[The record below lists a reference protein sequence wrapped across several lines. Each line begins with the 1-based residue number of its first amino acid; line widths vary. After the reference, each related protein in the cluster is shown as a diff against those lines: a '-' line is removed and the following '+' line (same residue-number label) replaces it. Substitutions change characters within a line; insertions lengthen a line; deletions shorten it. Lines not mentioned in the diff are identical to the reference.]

1 MSSTAVVPYS
11 EMERMATTVAK
22 SGLFGIKDK
31 DQALA
36 LMALSQAEGIHPMT
50 AVRDFHIIQGRASMK
65 ADTMLARFQQA
76 GGKVEWTALTDI
88 KAEAILSHPQGGS
101 VTIEWTIE
109 RATRAGLAG
118 KEIWKSYP
126 RAMLRARVISE
137 GIRTV
142 YPAVISGTYTPE
154 EVMHIET
161 VEPINVEAV
170 IQSADRPGI
179 SSADVETMLF
189 DIKNAADLNAA
200 KAAYQVAHKA
210 AVAKQDELRIGTFAL
225 AYEARKGELSAPAE
239 SSGVVP

>member
-22 SGLFGIKDK
+22 SGLFGVRDK

-50 AVRDFHIIQGRASMK
+50 AVRDFHIIQGRAAMK

-76 GGKVEWTALTDI
+76 GGKVEWTALTDS
-88 KAEAILSHPQGGS
+88 KAEAIFSHQQGGS
-101 VTIEWTIE
+101 VKVDWTIE
-109 RATRAGLAG
+109 RATKAGLAG

-154 EVMHIET
+154 EAMHIET
-161 VEPINVEAV
+161 VEPVNVEAAV
-170 IQSADRPGI
+170 QSFERPGM
-179 SSADVETMLF
+179 SSADVETMLY
-189 DIKNAADLNAA
+189 DIKSAPDLQAA
-200 KAAYQVAHKA
+200 KTAYQVAHKA
-210 AVAKQDELRIGTFAL
+210 AVAAQDERRIGTFAL
-225 AYEARKGELSAPAE
+225 AYEARKGELSSPAE
-239 SSGVVP
+239 GDAP